1 MEGPT
6 ILVMNHIYNR
16 QMSYKS
22 GVMTCRSNVGGV
34 TLGEKLSMLPTES
47 FEKNDVVNNTN
58 NLDET
63 TKGFLKG
70 VKTMCR
76 SMGHTIEAA
85 KFSRQCMFA
94 MLDYF
99 GLNSLFLSTTPD
111 DECSFRVRLYSKPQN
126 WVSSSKIKT
135 KTLNSKLE
143 LYVDFC
149 IFNHEHV

>member
-47 FEKNDVVNNTN
+47 FEKIDVVNNTN

-70 VKTMCR
+70 VETSCR
-76 SMGHTIEAA
+76 SMGHTVEAA
-85 KFSRQCMFA
+85 KFARRCMFA

-126 WVSSSKIKT
+126 WVSTYNLDIKT
-135 KTLNSKLE
+135 LYSNLE
-143 LYVDFC
+143 FYVYFLTY
-149 IFNHEHV
+149 HL